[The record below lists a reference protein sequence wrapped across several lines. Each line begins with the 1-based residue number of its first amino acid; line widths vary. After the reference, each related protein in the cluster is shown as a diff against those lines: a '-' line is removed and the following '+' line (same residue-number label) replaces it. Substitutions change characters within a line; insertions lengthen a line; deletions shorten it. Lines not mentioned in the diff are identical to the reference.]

1 MIEKPTLEQLYDTIG
16 VLRNVGETIPEKLL
30 GELSFAE
37 EQYLKEA
44 LEPIL
49 SKLQRPLNILVSYT
63 PEEPLQMELSADI
76 LPEQE
81 EVSDPIADFVPH
93 RNSNPRG
100 PRAKNM
106 TLRVTDN
113 DTGQVFGEKGRKAI
127 DTFCEL
133 LVYIGLDRV
142 RELRLTNNS
151 LFLVS
156 NVKDPNRRQRQFGQ
170 YYISA
175 NNSTKTK
182 ADLLGEIAQRLGLNL
197 KIEII

>member
-1 MIEKPTLEQLYDTIG
+1 
-16 VLRNVGETIPEKLL
+16 
-30 GELSFAE
+30 
-37 EQYLKEA
+37 
-44 LEPIL
+44 
-49 SKLQRPLNILVSYT
+49 
-63 PEEPLQMELSADI
+63 
-76 LPEQE
+76 
-81 EVSDPIADFVPH
+81 
-93 RNSNPRG
+93 
-100 PRAKNM
+100 M
-106 TLRVTDN
+106 TLRVTDG

-142 RELRLTNNS
+142 RELRLTNNR

-156 NVKDPNRRQRQFGQ
+156 NVKDPNRSQRELGQ

-182 ADLLGEIAQRLGLNL
+182 AELLGEIAQRLGLNL